1 MLDDFGTGYSSLSY
15 LKRFPLDV
23 VKVDRS
29 FIAGLGH
36 DEEDSAIVAAVI
48 SMAHTLGL
56 TVVAEGVERPEQIE
70 QLRRLSC
77 DRVQGRLL
85 ARPLPA
91 PELEALM
98 AAGALRP

>member
-1 MLDDFGTGYSSLSY
+1 
-15 LKRFPLDV
+15 V

-29 FIAGLGH
+29 FIAGLGT

-56 TVVAEGVERPEQIE
+56 TVVAEGVERGEQVD
-70 QLRRLSC
+70 QLRRLGC
-77 DRVQGRLL
+77 DCVQGRLL

-91 PELEALM
+91 AELRGLM
-98 AAGALRP
+98 AAGALHP